1 MIIAFIFLLFV
12 FITLALAFFG
22 YNIAFRAPKHIDAE
36 LQPLPQGEQYEPRHP
51 NIKQSIDTMRAVP
64 FEEVYIT
71 AFDGKRLFARYY
83 HTKDNAPVQIQFHG
97 YKSNAYLDFCGGHFL
112 ARKVEHNVLVVDQ
125 RSHGK
130 SDGHTITFGIKERRD
145 VLSWIEYVLERFGK
159 DTSIILCG
167 LSMGAATVLMS
178 TDLDLPENVKGIIAD
193 CPYSSPK
200 AIIQKVGKD
209 MHFPPNLLYPFVKLG
224 AFLFGHF
231 NVDESSAVT
240 AVAGTRIP
248 ILLFHGDDDRF
259 VPCDMSK
266 EIEAAC
272 ASDITL
278 VLIPEA
284 GHGLSYLV
292 EPQRYEE
299 ATIQFLQQIL
309 QPSNHCN

>member
-1 MIIAFIFLLFV
+1 MIIVYIILIPILL
-12 FITLALAFFG
+12 TTSLAYFG
-22 YNIAFRAPKHIDAE
+22 YRIAFQAPKHIDAE
-36 LQPLPQGEQYEPRHP
+36 QQPLPQGEQYVPRHP
-51 NIKQSIDTMRAVP
+51 NILQSIDTMRAVP

-71 AFDGKRLFARYY
+71 AFDGKKLFSRYY

-97 YKSNAYLDFCGGHFL
+97 YKSNAYLDFCGGHYL
-112 ARKVEHNVLVVDQ
+112 ARKVKHNVLVVDQ

-130 SDGHTITFGIKERRD
+130 SEGRTITFGVKERRD
-145 VLSWIEYVLERFGK
+145 VLSWITYILERFDK
-159 DTSIILCG
+159 DTPIILCG

-178 TDLDLPENVKGIIAD
+178 TDLNLPENVKGIIAD

-209 MHFPPNLLYPFVKLG
+209 MHLPPTLLYPFVKLG

-240 AVAGTRIP
+240 AVAGAKIP

-266 EIEAAC
+266 EIQAAC
-272 ASDITL
+272 ASNITL
-278 VLIPEA
+278 ELIPTA

-299 ATIQFLQQIL
+299 ATIKFLQTIL
-309 QPSNHCN
+309 